1 MPKCAFCGT
10 QIEKGTGKLF
20 IYNSGKSDYFCTN
33 KCEKNLLVLKRKP
46 LKIRWTEAYRKE
58 HKKGL
63 KEEVPKAEKKVVKAP
78 EVKEEPKAEKT
89 KDSKDSGP
97 ASEEQKPVEEVPKA
111 KIEEKKE

>member
-1 MPKCAFCGT
+1 MPKCAFCGS

-58 HKKGL
+58 HKKDQ
-63 KEEVPKAEKKVVKAP
+63 KEEKVEKKAEPKVEKVPKVENPVGK
-78 EVKEEPKAEKT
+78 KEEPKEEPKVKENKEK
-89 KDSKDSGP
+89 
-97 ASEEQKPVEEVPKA
+97 
-111 KIEEKKE
+111 